1 MNENSIYLMSGIIES
16 NKDNVLLSLES
27 EFNIL
32 DIKTENGWVAI
43 AAKLKK

>member
-16 NKDNVLLSLES
+16 YKDKVLQSLEAD
-27 EFNIL
+27 FNIL
-32 DIKTENGWVAI
+32 DLKTENGWVAI